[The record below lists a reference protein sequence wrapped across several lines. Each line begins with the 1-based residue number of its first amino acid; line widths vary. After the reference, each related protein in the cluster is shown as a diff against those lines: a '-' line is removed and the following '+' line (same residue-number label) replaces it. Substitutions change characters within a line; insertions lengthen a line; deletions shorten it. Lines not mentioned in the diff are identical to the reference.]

1 MTVLEEEMNLYA
13 LQMDI
18 PSSIARNQAL
28 VENIFAIVVCFENKI
43 PLIIIGPP
51 GNVYLPFVWRV
62 NIGAKPASFQEAR
75 KLFLL
80 ILWPIT
86 CAVRILSVPSIGRQP
101 YLAYADIACFKLK
114 IPFSQIHLG
123 TSKRWTFFITNVPN
137 IRIPTK
143 SKRCLSMV

>member
-1 MTVLEEEMNLYA
+1 MRPRRYLQKDNSLLIIYIIFKILICLTLQPDNFVTVLEEEMNLYA
-13 LQMDI
+13 SQMDI

-62 NIGAKPASFQEAR
+62 NIGAKPTSFQEAR

-86 CAVRILSVPSIGRQP
+86 CAVRIL
-101 YLAYADIACFKLK
+101 
-114 IPFSQIHLG
+114 
-123 TSKRWTFFITNVPN
+123 
-137 IRIPTK
+137 
-143 SKRCLSMV
+143 